1 MLVFIRFENHFI
13 KILLHITQHVRDKI
27 DFMLS
32 VGNNKASSPEQCEH
46 FVKFIEVVMKWI

>member
-1 MLVFIRFENHFI
+1 VLVFIRFENHFI